1 MISARCAAAAPRA
14 VPAIC
19 AAMSPL
25 ERPAQAGTSTAVFV
39 AAGSRVERSPQRNP
53 PRSGSTCARARSAY
67 AHILNPARRRRPERM
82 TTFSRSLACKSWVA
96 RHVLAP
102 APHDE
107 LPPNGVELGM
117 ERARAGCDLV
127 CDGPLHTCSRARD
140 HRGSIMTILRRATLA
155 VVLAAVESGC
165 ESTFGSSASED
176 KTADA
181 NSDTL
186 ILEDA
191 TPEGGGGSNMGVESG
206 TGGTNVTDASSD
218 PDVANDGATRGDE
231 DAAADQQNPIDAR
244 TRVCSP
250 IGKFGE
256 PTPVS
261 GSVNSVDDELS
272 PRLSVDERTIYFGLR
287 TANDPAAPT
296 HLYVANRGTPTSPFE
311 AGVALAVN
319 STGSD
324 ADPMI
329 GMDGLNLFF
338 SSDRANGSGEIDL
351 YWSSRSNTIGPFISV
366 APVPAVNSMG
376 SEVQPFFS
384 SDGEHWFA
392 WRRMGID
399 SAFHLRRA
407 PRAGAGF
414 AAPLP
419 VNELDSATDDMWPVL
434 TNDRLTIYFSSSR
447 TDGGALG
454 KSDVW
459 MARRSSPTATFD
471 RPTNVAEL
479 NSTQT
484 DHMGWISPDNCRL
497 YLSSNRASSRGYEIF
512 VATR

>member
-1 MISARCAAAAPRA
+1 
-14 VPAIC
+14 
-19 AAMSPL
+19 
-25 ERPAQAGTSTAVFV
+25 
-39 AAGSRVERSPQRNP
+39 
-53 PRSGSTCARARSAY
+53 
-67 AHILNPARRRRPERM
+67 
-82 TTFSRSLACKSWVA
+82 
-96 RHVLAP
+96 
-102 APHDE
+102 
-107 LPPNGVELGM
+107 
-117 ERARAGCDLV
+117 
-127 CDGPLHTCSRARD
+127 
-140 HRGSIMTILRRATLA
+140 MTILRHASVA
-155 VVLAAVESGC
+155 VVLAAVEGGC
-165 ESTFGSSASED
+165 ESTFGSSASGD
-176 KTADA
+176 RTTDANPDTPVLADA
-181 NSDTL
+181 AP
-186 ILEDA
+186 EA
-191 TPEGGGGSNMGVESG
+191 TGGSNVGVETG
-206 TGGTNVTDASSD
+206 TGGTGGTKVTDASSG
-218 PDVANDGATRGDE
+218 PEVATDDARGDE
-231 DAAADQQNPIDAR
+231 DAAADQQNPIDAS

-250 IGKFGE
+250 TSKFGE
-256 PTPVS
+256 PIPVS
-261 GSVNSVDDELS
+261 GSVNSVDDEFS

-287 TANDPAAPT
+287 TGNDPAAPT
-296 HLYVANRGTPTSPFE
+296 HLYMANRETPTAPFE
-311 AGVALAVN
+311 ARVALAVN

-324 ADPMI
+324 ADPMTST
-329 GMDGLNLFF
+329 DGLDLFF

-366 APVPAVNSMG
+366 APVPAVNSTG

-384 SDGEHWFA
+384 SDGELWFA
-392 WRRMGID
+392 WRRMGMD

-434 TNDRLTIYFSSSR
+434 TNDKLTIYFSSSR

-454 KSDVW
+454 KADVW